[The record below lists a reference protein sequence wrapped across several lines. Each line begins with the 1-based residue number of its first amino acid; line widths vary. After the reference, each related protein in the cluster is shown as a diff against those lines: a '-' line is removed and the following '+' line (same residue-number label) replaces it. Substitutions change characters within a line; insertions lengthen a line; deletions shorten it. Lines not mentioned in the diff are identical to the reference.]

1 MNPSHLDAIFANADN
16 LDFGSQSFLDSL
28 RANDLTSYQ
37 LPNSFGRSS
46 STLLS
51 ATQDIPPNDFDG
63 GRNTN
68 ILEQRVKLAHSSLI
82 NNNQVAQAVD
92 FTTPSL
98 DWQSNKAFLT
108 NENNAPSDILLNN
121 SSIN

>member
-82 NNNQVAQAVD
+82 N
-92 FTTPSL
+92 TIKL
-98 DWQSNKAFLT
+98 LKRLT
-108 NENNAPSDILLNN
+108 LLLLA
-121 SSIN
+121 STGRATKLFYQ